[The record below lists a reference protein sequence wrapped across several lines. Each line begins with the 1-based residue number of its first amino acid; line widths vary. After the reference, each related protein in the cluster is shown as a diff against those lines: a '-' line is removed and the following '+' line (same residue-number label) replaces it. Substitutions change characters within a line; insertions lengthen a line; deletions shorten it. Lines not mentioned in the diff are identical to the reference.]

1 MVHQPNKKG
10 SLRERLYFKALE
22 ITDRYAGTNSQCDA
36 KVRAT
41 FTTLREL
48 VKFFDEYHEQ
58 KYQLG
63 LETLAELKLVPLS
76 MNDLDTCVTNFKR

>member
-1 MVHQPNKKG
+1 MHQPDKKG
-10 SLRERLYFKALE
+10 SLRERLYYKALE
-22 ITDRYAGTNSQCDA
+22 VSDRYAGTDSQCDA

-48 VKFFDEYHEQ
+48 VKFFNEYHNQ
-58 KYQLG
+58 KYQLA
-63 LETLAELKLVPLS
+63 LETLAELTLVPLS